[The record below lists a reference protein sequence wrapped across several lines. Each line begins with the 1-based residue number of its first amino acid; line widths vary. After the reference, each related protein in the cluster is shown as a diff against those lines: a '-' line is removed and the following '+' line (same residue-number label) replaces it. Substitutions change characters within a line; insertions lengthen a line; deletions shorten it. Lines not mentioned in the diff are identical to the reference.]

1 MNKLWLQ
8 RIEEYIVFINTPYT
22 QKEKGYYGDGCALEK
37 FGYES
42 LVKIYF
48 SNGSSIRNM
57 G

>member
-42 LVKIYF
+42 LVKICF
-48 SNGSSIRNM
+48 QM
-57 G
+57 VLP